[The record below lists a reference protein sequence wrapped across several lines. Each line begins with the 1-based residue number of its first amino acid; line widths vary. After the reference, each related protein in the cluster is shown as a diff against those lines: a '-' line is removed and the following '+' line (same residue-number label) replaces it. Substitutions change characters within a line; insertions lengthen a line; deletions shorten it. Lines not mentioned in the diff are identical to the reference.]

1 MCICMCVDLCMC
13 MHIHVCIRVYLCVSC
28 ILGMYAG
35 GYICMCVCICS
46 HVCSKSS
53 YSLLSSQKSHML
65 TIQLMLYTGSLDMFF
80 IYLHFALCDH
90 LSTPDNHV
98 SFSLL
103 CIEVDILDSTWKWAQ
118 EARFSCLHWFIY
130 NNILQ
135 GHPCHGNCRSP
146 FQRLNNVSLR
156 INTSC
161 FSTHGLEGT
170 HAISVS
176 WILRVML

>member
-35 GYICMCVCICS
+35 GYICMCVCTCV

-53 YSLLSSQKSHML
+53 YSLLSPQKSHML
-65 TIQLMLYTGSLDMFF
+65 TISTGSLDMFF

-161 FSTHGLEGT
+161 FSSHGLEGT
-170 HAISVS
+170 QAISVS